1 MNQIVICTNPARD
14 HGLAATRKLVDALK
28 TAGLSSVVYSVPE
41 LPGADSDDTLRSLMK
56 GARAAVVLG
65 GDGTILRIAHPAAQ
79 EEVPLLGI
87 NFGSMGFMSLLEKEE
102 LLSAV
107 PLLTGEIRRES
118 RMMLDVKVLRQGE
131 IAYEQTALNEAV
143 VRGVSRIVSVGIEAD
158 GTPLSRFSGDGVA
171 VSTATGS
178 TAYSMSAGG
187 PIAEPTAQ
195 LMIVTPI
202 NAHALLSRSML
213 LSPERRIILRPGEL
227 SNRAVY
233 LMVDGNEPF
242 DLMTGDTVLC
252 TRAEMTADFIALDY
266 TSFYDK
272 VSRKMGE

>member
-1 MNQIVICTNPARD
+1 MNHIVICSNPARD
-14 HGLAATRKLVDALK
+14 KELAATRRLSEAL
-28 TAGLSSVVYSVPE
+28 ARVGLSSMVFSVPE
-41 LPGADSDDTLRSLMK
+41 IPGADSNDALRALMK
-56 GARAAVVLG
+56 GAKATVVLG
-65 GDGTILRIAHPAAQ
+65 GDGTILRIAHPAAL
-79 EEVPLLGI
+79 EGVPILGI
-87 NFGSMGFMSLLEKEE
+87 NFGTVGFMSLLEREE

-107 PLLTGEIRRES
+107 PLLTGEIRREC

-131 IAYEQTALNEAV
+131 IAYAQTALNEAV
-143 VRGVSRIVSVGIEAD
+143 IRGVSRIVTVGIEAD
-158 GTPLSRFSGDGVA
+158 GTPLSRFSGDGVV

-195 LMIVTPI
+195 VMIVTPI

-213 LSPERRIILRPGEL
+213 LSPERRILLKPGEL

-233 LMVDGNEPF
+233 LMVDGGDPF
-242 DLMTGDTVLC
+242 DLMTGDEVLC
-252 TRAEMTADFIALDY
+252 TRAQITADFIALDHN
-266 TSFYDK
+266 SFYDK